1 MTNEMLKFTMRDKH
15 NIQFTKEEAKVAID
29 WYKQMIIILESIQND
44 PSITPSMIQ
53 SLYSAISEVQ
63 KNAKTTEE
71 KESAEEAS
79 KETDS

>member
-1 MTNEMLKFTMRDKH
+1 MTNEMLKFTMRDKN
-15 NIQFTKEEAKVAID
+15 NIQFTKEEAKVLIG
-29 WYKQMIIILESIQND
+29 WYKQMILILESVQNN

>member
-15 NIQFTKEEAKVAID
+15 NIQFTKEETKVAID
-29 WYKQMIIILESIQND
+29 WYKQMILILESIQKD
-44 PSITPSMIQ
+44 PSIIPSMIQ

-71 KESAEEAS
+71 KESAEEAN

>member
-15 NIQFTKEEAKVAID
+15 NIQFTKEEAKVLIG
-29 WYKQMIIILESIQND
+29 WYKQMILILESVQNN

-71 KESAEEAS
+71 KESAEEAN
-79 KETDS
+79 KGIDS

>member
-29 WYKQMIIILESIQND
+29 WYKQMILILESVQNN

>member
-15 NIQFTKEEAKVAID
+15 NIQFTKEEAKVAIG
-29 WYKQMIIILESIQND
+29 WYKQMILILESVQNN

>member
-15 NIQFTKEEAKVAID
+15 NIQFTKEEAKVAIG
-29 WYKQMIIILESIQND
+29 WYKQMILILESIQND
-44 PSITPSMIQ
+44 PSIIPSMIQ
-53 SLYSAISEVQ
+53 SLYSAILEVQ

>member
-29 WYKQMIIILESIQND
+29 WYKQMILILESVQND
-44 PSITPSMIQ
+44 PSIIPSMIQ

-71 KESAEEAS
+71 KESAEEAN